1 MTYYILIALQL
12 ACAYHIY
19 KNKNSF
25 YWYFAILLLPAIGCL
40 VYVIAQIF
48 NKKDV
53 AVVQKE
59 FTAVIN
65 PTKKISQLEKKVEF
79 SDTYSNRV
87 ELGDALLAIGNF
99 KEAAVQYDAVLHGNH
114 TSDYYANTQLLIALF
129 EQEKYDEVISIGK
142 KMSKFSDF
150 EKSQAQFKYGLAL
163 SKTDKDDEAEAILKK
178 IDQRYSNYPERLAL
192 SKFYIEN
199 EMQSKALEV
208 LHEMQDEYL
217 NLTKPNKKLH
227 KNTFIEVDR
236 LVATTQ
242 S

>member
-129 EQEKYDEVISIGK
+129 EQEKYDEVISIGE

-163 SKTDKDDEAEAILKK
+163 SKAGKDDEAEAILKK

>member
-129 EQEKYDEVISIGK
+129 EQEKYDEVISIGE

-163 SKTDKDDEAEAILKK
+163 SKTGKDDEAEAILKK
-178 IDQRYSNYPERLAL
+178 IDQRYSNYPERIAL

>member
-12 ACAYHIY
+12 ACAYHVY
-19 KNKNSF
+19 KNKNSV

-53 AVVQKE
+53 AIVQKE

-79 SDTYSNRV
+79 ADTYSNRV

-99 KEAAVQYDAVLHGNH
+99 KEAAVQYDTVLHGNH
-114 TSDYYANTQLLIALF
+114 TNDYYANTQLLIALF
-129 EQEKYDEVISIGK
+129 EQEKYDDVIAIGQ
-142 KMSKFSDF
+142 KMSDVSNF

-163 SKTDKDDEAEAILKK
+163 SKTGKDEEAEAILKK
-178 IDQRYSNYPERLAL
+178 IDQRYSNYPERVEL
-192 SKFYIEN
+192 SKFYIDSK
-199 EMQSKALEV
+199 MQSKALEV
-208 LHEMQDEYL
+208 LHEMQEEFL
-217 NLTKPNKKLH
+217 NLTTPNRKLH
-227 KNTFIEVDR
+227 KNTFIEVER
-236 LVATTQ
+236 LVAVTQ